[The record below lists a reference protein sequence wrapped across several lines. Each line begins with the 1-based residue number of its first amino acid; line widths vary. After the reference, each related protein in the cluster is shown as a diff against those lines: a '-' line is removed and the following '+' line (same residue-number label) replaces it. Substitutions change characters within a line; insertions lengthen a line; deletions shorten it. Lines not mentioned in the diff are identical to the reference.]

1 MYSVIH
7 TLLIFC
13 LLLVFMILFGSGC
26 YVYIHLFSLGRGV
39 HIGLDFRHVL
49 INISKKK
56 LVPYWKV
63 THHHHWTIYSEK
75 VKLFQTGLWL
85 QISWSRKAP
94 SSGSKFLE
102 WSFGSKFAGASHIF
116 GLYRIKFYH
125 RKNLEN
131 LKYL

>member
-39 HIGLDFRHVL
+39 HIELDFRHVL

-63 THHHHWTIYSEK
+63 TNHHHWTIYSEK

-102 WSFGSKFAGASHIF
+102 WSFGSAELQICGASHIF
-116 GLYRIKFYH
+116 DFYRMKFNPP
-125 RKNLEN
+125 KNI
-131 LKYL
+131 